1 MKTLVIIGGSFNP
14 ITNAHLEMG
23 KVVRNK
29 LPLADIVYV
38 PSNINYI
45 KHWKQVNYGDNFSS
59 KKREELLRVALLKEN
74 FLLDM
79 RESNGELSGRTYDL
93 VMDYKQKGYD
103 EIFFCVGGDKVPE
116 IPKWYKSNE
125 LLKEAKIILFERG
138 GVELDLTHSFY
149 KDKFDKIIKMNI
161 SNEFLEISS
170 TKVREAFY
178 NNKLEDV
185 KYMIPTSTYEL
196 LQRRCY
202 K

>member
-14 ITNAHLEMG
+14 ITNAHLEIGRVAREM
-23 KVVRNK
+23 

-38 PSNINYI
+38 PSNMDYI
-45 KHWKQVNYGDNFSS
+45 KYWKNTQYGKYFSPN
-59 KKREELLRVALLKEN
+59 KRRELMVSALSFEG

-79 RESNGELSGRTYDL
+79 REVNGELSGKTYDL
-93 VMDYKQKGYD
+93 VMNYKEKGYD
-103 EIFFCVGGDKVPE
+103 EVFFCVGGDKISE
-116 IPKWYKSNE
+116 IPRWYKSNE
-125 LLKEAKIILFERG
+125 LFDESKMILFKRG
-138 GVELDLTHSFY
+138 DVELDLSHPFY
-149 KDKFDKIIKMNI
+149 QDKLDKIIKMNI
-161 SNEFLEISS
+161 SNEFLNTSS

-196 LQRRCY
+196 LRRRCY